1 MEFNELIK
9 SLELEKK
16 YAKDFFVP
24 IIRDKSARFL
34 YDYVNKLSPNNIL
47 EIGTAIGYSGS
58 IMLSA
63 CDNATL
69 YTVDINEKSL
79 LVANNTFEKLG
90 YKDRVYINKKDALD
104 YVKELAESNIK
115 FDFVFLDGPKGQYI
129 TYLPYLTKLLSSEG
143 VIFADNVLL
152 DGMVESNEKIPHRKR
167 TMVVNLRKYLEVVNN
182 MPYETELIRLEDG
195 IAITKLKEKI

>member
-129 TYLPYLTKLLSSEG
+129 SYLPYLTKLLSSEG